1 MKKTIFAVL
10 AAVVM
15 MAACSQKPAPAENE
29 KQYVINGTVEG
40 FADGD
45 TVMLVDLNNDSVEIQ
60 LVKDGKFTFTG
71 TLDQAKPVF
80 IEFHKDRVE
89 PMAES
94 AILLE
99 DTIFTVKIVAGGNNS
114 IEGGPLQRIFREMT
128 ASSLSDAKQ
137 IDSLMAKV
145 NAGGL
150 SEAEVLAVKEQ
161 VDSIARLQAKSH
173 VDFLIA
179 RMPSE
184 FSNVAAPMVA
194 INLRFIRDAVGDT
207 TQIYRMLDAFAE
219 KQPDAYY
226 YQVLKK
232 ELEDHRK

>member
-1 MKKTIFAVL
+1 MKKVL
-10 AAVVM
+10 FSLLAGAVM
-15 MAACSQKPAPAENE
+15 MSACSNQAPVE

-40 FADGD
+40 FEDGD

-60 LVKDGKFTFTG
+60 VVKDGKFTFTG

-80 IEFHKDRVE
+80 IEFDKDTVE
-89 PMAES
+89 PLSES

-99 DTIFTVKIVAGGNNS
+99 DTIFTVKIVAGRGNNT
-114 IEGGPLQRIFREMT
+114 IEGGPLQRTFREMT
-128 ASSLSDAKQ
+128 SSSLSDAVL
-137 IDSLMAKV
+137 IDSLKAKFE
-145 NAGGL
+145 AAET
-150 SEAEVLAVKEQ
+150 SEAERQEIVRQ
-161 VDSIARLQAKSH
+161 VDSIGSLQANTH

-194 INLRFIRDAVGDT
+194 YNLGLIRDYVSDT
-207 TQIYRMLDAFAE
+207 THIQRLLDAFAE
-219 KQPDAYY
+219 KQPDAFY

-232 ELEDHRK
+232 EIQGNK